1 MVDEA
6 AISLELSLTGSPHPD
21 TTTRLLE
28 VRPHSRETRQ
38 HVLELGELD
47 LKLGFAG
54 PRPRREDVED
64 QLGAVHHA
72 LTGGVL
78 DVLALGRRQLIV
90 ENDERRILIVDERP
104 ELLDLSLPQ
113 VGRGVGPIDL
123 LCDAPDDDGASS
135 VDELL
140 KLLEMLIQ
148 IVARRRPFARRAD
161 KQGALDRRREGYQI
175 AGDEGS
181 FWASVVR

>member
-1 MVDEA
+1 
-6 AISLELSLTGSPHPD
+6 
-21 TTTRLLE
+21 

-47 LKLGFAG
+47 LKPRFAG
-54 PRPRREDVED
+54 SRPRREYIED
-64 QLGAVHHA
+64 QLGPVHHA
-72 LTGGVL
+72 LAGGVL

-90 ENDERRILIVDERP
+90 ENNEGRILGVDERP

-113 VGRGVGPIDL
+113 VGSGVGPIDL
-123 LCDAPDDDGASS
+123 LCDAPDDNGTSG

-140 KLLEMLIQ
+140 ELLEMLIE
-148 IVARRRPFARRAD
+148 IVARRRSFARRAD
-161 KQGALDRRREGYQI
+161 KQGALDRRREGNQI

-181 FWASVVR
+181 FWGSEVR

>member
-1 MVDEA
+1 MADKA
-6 AISLELSLTGSPHPD
+6 AVGLQLRLTRSPHSD
-21 TTTRLLE
+21 TAARLLE
-28 VRPHSRETRQ
+28 VRPHSRETWQ

-47 LKLGFAG
+47 LKLGLAG

-64 QLGAVHHA
+64 QFGAVHHA
-72 LTGGVL
+72 LAGGVL

-90 ENDERRILIVDERP
+90 EDDERRILRVDERP
-104 ELLDLSLPQ
+104 ELLDLPLPE

-123 LCDAPDDDGASS
+123 LCDAPDDDGTGR

-140 KLLEMLIQ
+140 ELLEMLIQ

-161 KQGALDRRREGYQI
+161 KQGALDRRREGNQI
-175 AGDEGS
+175 ASDGDS
-181 FWASVVR
+181 FRDSGVR